1 MLPQLNLQGHQPG
14 LPRTPVY
21 DAIAGYAS
29 GGEVVAPG
37 GYASG
42 GEVVAPGGRSKYEYA
57 SQLQQ
62 TINDLR
68 RIGTQDALAQ
78 AREIQRELLAL
89 MRPQEDATP
98 PVPPPLDPNAPND
111 PQALEQRRANSAP
124 TPAPLTVPADP
135 APLPGD
141 MDPTPPEGSRPTDP
155 TAMRIEAER
164 ARRMGTPGST
174 AYAASLDGQR
184 AAADAPAPDLLPKPS
199 APVVDLIAGMSDRPV
214 GGPPRTAYDM
224 PPTPSAGQMPSDPQK
239 LRIEAERARRM
250 GTPDSLAY
258 AAAID
263 AVLAATDTPSP
274 AQATN
279 APPADPSAP
288 NDPQAL
294 EQRRANSGGGIRS
307 LPPRA
312 GAPASTPRSYTP
324 ADPMTEDPMAA
335 ARAQMADERATGR
348 SSLVELARRFLETAP
363 GASGQPGWSGVSA
376 ALSGRNP
383 LDATQPPSST
393 ASGYETGSDFPPQG
407 TASGYEAGSDFPA
420 SGPAGAPARAPAAP
434 PSPAARLQGAAS
446 PRVDGA
452 PAGAPQRGGITSLVD
467 QGETGGFPEIPSAAP
482 GSAIPPA
489 AAAAA
494 AAAGDKKGGFL
505 DGMTE
510 EQATF
515 LMELGLGMLSSNS
528 PYWSVALG
536 EGGSKAMQS
545 MRADRKTKAD
555 QQRDERRDA
564 LDEKYKLGSLDVAK
578 DRNAISREE
587 LTAQTDLGWGKMFSQ
602 EGIAKINEG
611 GAWARAKLA
620 AGAQLRVAE
629 IGSDA
634 RLSAAALAAGA
645 EALKAGRVDPKHI
658 TDAIDNMWNT
668 FSDKEGK
675 TLQGSNEMGPTIRQK
690 AAEWTAYYLTPEGG
704 ARNVNE
710 AAQMAYGTLQKY
722 TVNHGPGNWFGQN
735 GIAPAPGKT
744 LPNAPARGAP
754 LPAADAANPMGLQ
767 RPTR

>member
-1 MLPQLNLQGHQPG
+1 
-14 LPRTPVY
+14 
-21 DAIAGYAS
+21 
-29 GGEVVAPG
+29 
-37 GYASG
+37 
-42 GEVVAPGGRSKYEYA
+42 
-57 SQLQQ
+57 
-62 TINDLR
+62 
-68 RIGTQDALAQ
+68 
-78 AREIQRELLAL
+78 
-89 MRPQEDATP
+89 
-98 PVPPPLDPNAPND
+98 
-111 PQALEQRRANSAP
+111 
-124 TPAPLTVPADP
+124 
-135 APLPGD
+135 
-141 MDPTPPEGSRPTDP
+141 
-155 TAMRIEAER
+155 MRIEAER

-239 LRIEAERARRM
+239 LRIEAERARRI

-258 AAAID
+258 ASAID

-294 EQRRANSGGGIRS
+294 EQRRANIEGGIRA

-312 GAPASTPRSYTP
+312 PAPTSATIAPPVDPNAPNDPQVLEQRRANIEGGIRALPPRENPLY
-324 ADPMTEDPMAA
+324 AL
-335 ARAQMADERATGR
+335 GR
-348 SSLVELARRFLETAP
+348 KILNSAP
-363 GASGQPGWSGVSA
+363 GMPGQPGWGGVPGMSSG
-376 ALSGRNP
+376 P
-383 LDATQPPSST
+383 DAVRSDPPSMRP
-393 ASGYETGSDFPPQG
+393 SGGETGGVPHIPEGSSGPAGTPSRVPAPPPRADARPSG
-407 TASGYEAGSDFPA
+407 AASPAGNSA
-420 SGPAGAPARAPAAP
+420 PAGAPA
-434 PSPAARLQGAAS
+434 
-446 PRVDGA
+446 
-452 PAGAPQRGGITSLVD
+452 RGGITSLVD
-467 QGETGGFPEIPSAAP
+467 QGETGGFPRIPEAAP
-482 GSAIPPA
+482 AAPA

-494 AAAGDKKGGFL
+494 AKEGGGFL

-645 EALKAGRVDPKHI
+645 EALKTGRVDPKHI

-675 TLQGSNEMGPTIRQK
+675 TLQGSNEMDPTIRQK

-744 LPNAPARGAP
+744 LPNAPTRGAP

>member
-21 DAIAGYAS
+21 DAIA
-29 GGEVVAPG
+29 

-111 PQALEQRRANSAP
+111 PQALEQRRTNSAP
-124 TPAPLTVPADP
+124 TPAPITVPADP

-174 AYAASLDGQR
+174 AYAATLDADR
-184 AAADAPAPDLLPKPS
+184 TAAQAPPPELLPKPR
-199 APVVDLIAGMSDRPV
+199 APVVDLTAGMSDRPV
-214 GGPPRTAYDM
+214 AGPPRTAYDM

-239 LRIEAERARRM
+239 LRIEAERARRI

-258 AAAID
+258 ASAID

-274 AQATN
+274 AQATI
-279 APPADPSAP
+279 APPVDPNAP

-294 EQRRANSGGGIRS
+294 EQRRANIEGGIRA
-307 LPPRA
+307 LPPRENPLYA
-312 GAPASTPRSYTP
+312 L
-324 ADPMTEDPMAA
+324 
-335 ARAQMADERATGR
+335 GR
-348 SSLVELARRFLETAP
+348 KILNSAP
-363 GASGQPGWSGVSA
+363 GMPGQPGWDGVPGMSSG
-376 ALSGRNP
+376 P
-383 LDATQPPSST
+383 DAVRSDPPSMRP
-393 ASGYETGSDFPPQG
+393 SGGETGGVPHIPEGSSGPAGTPSRVPAPPPRADARPSG
-407 TASGYEAGSDFPA
+407 AASPAGNSA
-420 SGPAGAPARAPAAP
+420 PAGAPA
-434 PSPAARLQGAAS
+434 
-446 PRVDGA
+446 
-452 PAGAPQRGGITSLVD
+452 RGGITSLVD
-467 QGETGGFPEIPSAAP
+467 QGETGGFPHIPEAAP
-482 GSAIPPA
+482 AAPA

-494 AAAGDKKGGFL
+494 AKEGGGFL

-578 DRNAISREE
+578 DRNAISRDE
-587 LTAQTDLGWGKMFSQ
+587 LTAQTDLGWGKIFSQ
-602 EGIAKINEG
+602 EGIAKLNEG
-611 GAWARAKLA
+611 GTWARAKLA

-658 TDAIDNMWNT
+658 TGAIDAMWNT

-675 TLQGSNEMGPTIRQK
+675 ALQGSNEMDPTIRQK

-735 GIAPAPGKT
+735 GIAPAPGAT
-744 LPNAPARGAP
+744 LPNAPTRGAP
-754 LPAADAANPMGLQ
+754 LPAADAKNPLTLRG
-767 RPTR
+767 RARNDPT

>member
-21 DAIAGYAS
+21 DAIA
-29 GGEVVAPG
+29 

-111 PQALEQRRANSAP
+111 PQALEQRRTNSAP
-124 TPAPLTVPADP
+124 TPAPITVPADP

-174 AYAASLDGQR
+174 AYAATLDADR
-184 AAADAPAPDLLPKPS
+184 TAAQAPPPELLPKPR
-199 APVVDLIAGMSDRPV
+199 APVVDLTAGMSDRPV
-214 GGPPRTAYDM
+214 AGPPRTAYDM

-239 LRIEAERARRM
+239 LRIEAERARRI

-258 AAAID
+258 ASAID

-274 AQATN
+274 AQATI
-279 APPADPSAP
+279 APPVDPNAP

-294 EQRRANSGGGIRS
+294 EQRRANIEGGIRA
-307 LPPRA
+307 LPPRENPLYA
-312 GAPASTPRSYTP
+312 L
-324 ADPMTEDPMAA
+324 
-335 ARAQMADERATGR
+335 GR
-348 SSLVELARRFLETAP
+348 KILNSAP
-363 GASGQPGWSGVSA
+363 GMPGQPGWDGVPGMSSG
-376 ALSGRNP
+376 P
-383 LDATQPPSST
+383 DAVRSDPPSMRP
-393 ASGYETGSDFPPQG
+393 SGGETGGVPHIPEGSSGPAGTPSRVPAPPPRADARPSG
-407 TASGYEAGSDFPA
+407 AASPAGNSA
-420 SGPAGAPARAPAAP
+420 PAGAPA
-434 PSPAARLQGAAS
+434 
-446 PRVDGA
+446 
-452 PAGAPQRGGITSLVD
+452 RGGITSLVD
-467 QGETGGFPEIPSAAP
+467 QGETGGFPHIPEAAP
-482 GSAIPPA
+482 AAPA

-494 AAAGDKKGGFL
+494 AKEGGGFL

-578 DRNAISREE
+578 DRNAISRDE
-587 LTAQTDLGWGKMFSQ
+587 LTAQTDLGWGKIFSQ
-602 EGIAKINEG
+602 EGIAKLNEG
-611 GAWARAKLA
+611 GTWARAKLA

-658 TDAIDNMWNT
+658 TGAIDAMWNT

-675 TLQGSNEMGPTIRQK
+675 ALQGSNEMDPTIRQK

-744 LPNAPARGAP
+744 LPNAPTRGAP